1 MRHELYIDNKKVDL
15 SPSTSINL
23 TYKSNLLNAIDKIV
37 SNYSYTIKLS
47 KTKRNMELIEGC
59 NIPSNNNSFAYL
71 PHRARLLRDGIEI
84 VSDALVALLSVGDDI
99 QISLTW
105 GNSSLFEGLLD
116 SSKGLK
122 DLPFDKFYWKVGESE
137 STPKANYGSD
147 FYQPVIRHADVFQKI
162 QDAAGVSFEYEKP
175 EIWDSLVMP
184 CLNGQ
189 TGGSELIPYKV
200 NLVPVA
206 IDLGVVYF
214 DRYKFKENE
223 FFDVIDWDYKWIRGF
238 NINTGA
244 YDYTIKGKVYIY
256 KKPKTGV
263 ASINADTKLKFG
275 TQGFY
280 YQSFTNAYID
290 DRGYAVYVFDL
301 DMKIIGMEV
310 RPEAFKL
317 EVTEFSSLTEE
328 GYASGDISA
337 TPLLASEDVEYPT
350 QSAGVRFYYYGA
362 LPDISWRD
370 YIKSI
375 MMMFGWFAEPS
386 NDGKIRLLGYDVLE
400 LNKPK
405 AVDWSGKI
413 LNTRIEPSDISY
425 TISGTAQKN
434 YLSYQEPEF
443 PELNYK
449 AAIYIDNQ
457 TLDDST
463 TLGTVS
469 FAPTKM
475 RNGVA
480 VIELYE
486 YNEEENKYEV
496 NAGLKPRILVQNGTS
511 LTFEGLDWYSLI
523 SKHWGKYS
531 EIVKSPKIIKEKVRL
546 NVIDLKNIDMTIPVY
561 ISQYGSYFAI
571 IEIKT
576 KKDDICDVQLLKI

>member
-37 SNYSYTIKLS
+37 SNYSYTIKLP

-59 NIPSNNNSFAYL
+59 NIPSNNSSFAYL

-214 DRYKFKENE
+214 DKNKFNENE
-223 FFDVIDWDYKWIRGF
+223 FFDVIDWDYKWIKGF
-238 NINTGA
+238 NINSGT
-244 YDYTIKGKVYIY
+244 YDYIINGKVCIYI
-256 KKPKTGV
+256 KPKDGL

-275 TQGFY
+275 SQGFY

-301 DMKIIGMEV
+301 DMKIVGMEV
-310 RPEAFKL
+310 FPETFTL
-317 EVTEFSSLTEE
+317 TVTEFSSLTEE
-328 GYASGDISA
+328 GYTSGGISA
-337 TPLLASEDVEYPT
+337 TPLFASEEVEYPT
-350 QSAGVRFYYYGA
+350 SSAGVWFYYYGA

-370 YIKSI
+370 YIKSM

-386 NDGKIRLLGYDVLE
+386 KDGRIRLLGYDVLE
-400 LNKPK
+400 SNKPK

-413 LNTRIEPSDISY
+413 LNTRIEPSDIYY

-434 YLSYQEPEF
+434 YLSYQEPEL

-486 YNEEENKYEV
+486 YNEEESKYEV
-496 NAGLKPRILVQNGTS
+496 NTGLKPRILVQNGTS

-531 EIVKSPKIIKEKVRL
+531 EIIKSPKVIKEKVIL
-546 NVIDLKNIDMTIPVY
+546 NVLDLKQIDMTIPVY
-561 ISQYGSYFAI
+561 IRQYGSYFAI
-571 IEIKT
+571 LEIKT